1 MSQDL
6 SIKHQQL
13 EVKFHT
19 IKKDLE
25 TFKNAIKE
33 NQIEVLKLS
42 GEKVAM
48 IISDLL
54 DLAQEAD
61 DALKKEFTKIYYGE
75 EMDQELYDYLCL
87 LPTIDPLQEVGFD
100 LLEMVIPFTG
110 NETVETLD
118 QLMDLYEEIE
128 NDTELVLK
136 KIDVCLKIFIPT
148 KSSSL
153 TLREKQ
159 QRKLEKQRKKREE
172 KQKRLKEHRERE
184 ERLKQEQQQRQQEQ
198 REIQEQR
205 QFVNDQESKQRQEQ
219 LKQRQSQ
226 LLGGKKP
233 ISNPLGRKPL
243 TKPNL
248 NRTGGTS
255 STTTSVSTTSDKK
268 PISNPL
274 GRKPLSNP
282 LGRKPLAKPNLNR
295 AGGTTS
301 STTTSTTGG
310 KKPIS
315 SPLGRKPL
323 SNPLGRKPLAKPN
336 LNRTGGTTST
346 TQKATEKPKPVI
358 NICKVYSEDKS
369 FKTLAVK
376 DQTMTEYVQV
386 VAKKRNVE
394 NWQDYIIVELENEEE
409 KWIDPAL
416 LVRDVL
422 GEWQEKNKT
431 GSTLLFKLKENVAFE
446 MPSSQSTENPFTE
459 GSDESGLLISA
470 THSQQMKM
478 KTFIN
483 WLNYTAQNSQV
494 EIPEITDLTTQLMD
508 GKYLA
513 LFLEIFLG
521 EKVTG
526 LYLTGLT
533 NYKKSKNISV
543 IFRNLKKQGIDLT
556 GIKEDHIIKKNVDKI
571 LELIWLIIK
580 DLAYKEIT
588 IEDLF
593 VWAKSTV
600 ETVDAS
606 IPVRNFD
613 ADFHSGL
620 AFNALLFSKDQSL
633 TSPSTLN
640 PQDMQ
645 QNLQLAFQTAETN
658 FGIPQLLDPA
668 DFILTNIRCD
678 YQSIMTYL
686 YTLQMTLL

>member
-1 MSQDL
+1 MSQDQ

-136 KIDVCLKIFIPT
+136 KINVCLKIFIPT

-198 REIQEQR
+198 RDIQEQR
-205 QFVNDQESKQRQEQ
+205 QFQNDQESKQRQEQ

-243 TKPNL
+243 SNPLGRKPLTKPNL
-248 NRTGGTS
+248 NGTGGTT
-255 STTTSVSTTSDKK
+255 STTTTSSSSNTSSTTSDKK

-282 LGRKPLAKPNLNR
+282 LGRKPLSN
-295 AGGTTS
+295 
-301 STTTSTTGG
+301 
-310 KKPIS
+310 
-315 SPLGRKPL
+315 PLGRKPL

-346 TQKATEKPKPVI
+346 TTTTQKTTEKPKPVI

-394 NWQDYIIVELENEEE
+394 NWQEYIIVELENEEE

-422 GEWQEKNKT
+422 GEWEEKKKT
-431 GSTLLFKLKENVAFE
+431 GSVLLFKLKENVAFE
-446 MPSSQSTENPFTE
+446 MPSSQSNENPFTE
-459 GSDESGLLISA
+459 GSDESGLLVSV
-470 THSQQMKM
+470 THSQQMKI
-478 KTFIN
+478 KAFIN

-533 NYKKSKNISV
+533 NYKKSKNLSV

-580 DLAYKEIT
+580 DLAYKEVT

-593 VWAKSTV
+593 IWAKSTV
-600 ETVDAS
+600 ETVDTS

-633 TSPSTLN
+633 TNPSTLN

-658 FGIPQLLDPA
+658 FGIPQILDPA

-678 YQSIMTYL
+678 YQSVMTYL
-686 YTLQMTLL
+686 YTLQMALL